1 MTDGHTSIGWIG
13 TGRMGL
19 AMAERLLTAGHW
31 LQVYNRTSEKAAP
44 LVELGATLVGRP
56 ADLAGCDVV
65 FSMVADD
72 DSLREVTIGTGGILS
87 GPKGPAIFV
96 DSSTVSADVSEEVTS
111 AGEKVG
117 TAVLAAPVSGNPS
130 VVRSGDLAIV
140 ASGPREAFDTV
151 EPLLTTIARNV
162 VWAGTGTQARLV
174 KLCHNILVAVIV
186 QALAEALVL
195 AEKHGVPRQAVMGF
209 MNDSVHG
216 SRFLRS
222 KTAALTHL
230 DFTTAFTAPG
240 QRKDLRLALEAARA
254 VEVPM
259 PVTTETEVALSRLIG
274 SGLDDGRD
282 FSTLILLAAR
292 DAGLSL
298 ARDAALSPRPG
309 PRA

>member
-1 MTDGHTSIGWIG
+1 MTDHGARIGWIG

-19 AMAERLLTAGHW
+19 VMAERLLAAGHR
-31 LQVYNRTSEKAAP
+31 LQVYNRTRAKAAS
-44 LVELGATLVGRP
+44 LIELGASQVERP
-56 ADLAGCDVV
+56 ADLTGCDVV

-72 DSLREVTIGTGGILS
+72 DALRAVTSGANGVLAQVRGPGIL
-87 GPKGPAIFV
+87 V
-96 DSSTVSADVSEEVTS
+96 DSSTVSAGVSAEVTG
-111 AGEKVG
+111 AGEQVG

-140 ASGPREAFDTV
+140 ASGPRDAFERV
-151 EPLLTTIARNV
+151 EPLLTTIARSA
-162 VWAGTGTQARLV
+162 VWAGPGTEARLV

-195 AEKHGVPRQAVMGF
+195 AEKHGIPRRAVMGF
-209 MNDSVHG
+209 LNDSVLG

-222 KTAALTHL
+222 KTAALTDL

-259 PVTTETEVALSRLIG
+259 PVTTQTELALSRLIG
-274 SGLDDGRD
+274 SGLDQGRD

-292 DAGLSL
+292 DAGL
-298 ARDAALSPRPG
+298 ALEPT
-309 PRA
+309 AEA